1 MRVSYWVTLLGH
13 NRQGDDVADEDV
25 LRDGELRVSIARK
38 VRIEVEQD
46 LVQSDIAGQD
56 ARRDHIRRLAAGNRV
71 HEARWSG
78 YQPTDRILHASL
90 YQILIAI
97 VVHWQS

>member
-25 LRDGELRVSIARK
+25 LRDGELRVRIGRK

-46 LVQSDIAGQD
+46 LGQSDIAGQN

-71 HEARWSG
+71 HEARPSG
-78 YQPTDRILHASL
+78 YPPTDRTLQPTL
-90 YQILIAI
+90 YQTRIAI
-97 VVHWQS
+97 IQHRD